1 MNAVVDV
8 VVMSVHALF
17 NGILLVLEDALKTSP
32 WLIVTIA
39 MVYVTTAQDYYQIPW
54 AHDSV
59 LVVRTALTYS
69 KIVLFGAYGLLALIC
84 AGVLQKFDIEP
95 IYAQVLCCACRY
107 MSRMM
112 IIFLCAN
119 VRLMVDRED
128 NGKEDEDLSGI
139 KYDGYLCFK

>member
-1 MNAVVDV
+1 MSGVVDV
-8 VVMSVHALF
+8 AVMSVHALF
-17 NGILLVLEDALKTSP
+17 NDTLLVLEDALKTCP
-32 WLIVTIA
+32 LLVGTIA

-54 AHDSV
+54 AHNSV
-59 LVVRTALTYS
+59 LVVGTALTYS
-69 KIVLFGAYGLLALIC
+69 KMVLFGAYGLLAIIC

-95 IYAQVLCCACRY
+95 IYAQALCCACRY
-107 MSRMM
+107 MSWMM